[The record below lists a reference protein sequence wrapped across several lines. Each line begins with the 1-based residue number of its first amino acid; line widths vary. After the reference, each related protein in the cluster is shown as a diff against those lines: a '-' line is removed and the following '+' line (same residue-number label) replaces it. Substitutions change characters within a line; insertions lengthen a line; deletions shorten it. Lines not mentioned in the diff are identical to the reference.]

1 MKLDAIDR
9 RILRVLQEDGRCP
22 NNELARRVGLSP
34 SPCLRRVRMLQESG
48 VIEGYV
54 AVVNPAKAGFG
65 VTAFVRIWL
74 TGEDERQSEHFV
86 EEIGKLLQVTEAHV
100 LAGDCDF
107 LLRVVAEDLPGLR
120 RFQSEHLARIKGV
133 RSMKTDIPL
142 LKVKNASFA

>member
-34 SPCLRRVRMLQESG
+34 SPCLRRVRMLEESG

-74 TGEDERQSEHFV
+74 TGVDERRSEHFV
-86 EEIGKLLQVTEAHV
+86 EEIGKLPQVTEAHV

-142 LKVKNASFA
+142 LKVKNANFA